1 MKPQTPAEWA
11 FVITLTL
18 LVGVTLLMT
27 LDAVLNLIAW
37 KRIERNQRNLAAR
50 YADTEAG
57 DVR

>member
-1 MKPQTPAEWA
+1 MTPQTPGEWA
-11 FVITLTL
+11 FVITLAL
-18 LVGVTLLMT
+18 LVGATLLMT
-27 LDAVLNLIAW
+27 LDAICNLIVW